1 MANKYQMC
9 STPLAIKVFNLMKIK
24 YFEIFV
30 LPQLEL
36 AKIEKTTDIKCCKEY
51 GELETLNDS

>member
-9 STPLAIKVFNLMKIK
+9 STPLAIREMKIK

-30 LPQLEL
+30 LPQSEL

-51 GELETLNDS
+51 GEVETLNDS